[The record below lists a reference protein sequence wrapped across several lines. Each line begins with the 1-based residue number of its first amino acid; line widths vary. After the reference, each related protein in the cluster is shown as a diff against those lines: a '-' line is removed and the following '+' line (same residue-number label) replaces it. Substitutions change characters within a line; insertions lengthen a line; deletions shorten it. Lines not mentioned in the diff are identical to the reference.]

1 MEKLILVIVE
11 AAVELVPEEIRGHP
25 SVRAEARRRGKRV
38 DEILLDRSYHH
49 AAMKDLPENWK
60 RGRPDITHFTLLE
73 ALGSPLNRLGLLE
86 TYVQLRDGHIIWINS
101 ETRLPRVYERFK
113 GLIEKLYREPVVK
126 VDEKI
131 LLKMERKTLKDLINE
146 LKPDLKILL
155 SEDGEEVG
163 WSELGELITSHQ
175 KPMIMVG
182 GFPRGDFS
190 PETKKHADKMVK
202 IWPTPLEAWTVTSRI
217 LCIIEQNLNIQ
228 QGNSD
233 RRRP

>member
-49 AAMKDLPENWK
+49 AAMKNLSENWK

-86 TYVQLRDGHIIWINS
+86 TFVQLRDGHIIWINP

-113 GLIEKLYREPVVK
+113 GLIEKLYKQPIVEA
-126 VDEKI
+126 DEKI
-131 LLKMERKTLKDLINE
+131 LLKMERKTLKNLIDE
-146 LKPDLKILL
+146 LRPDLKILL

-163 WSELGELITSHQ
+163 WKELGELVTSHQ
-175 KPMIMVG
+175 KPMIMIG

-190 PETKKHADKMVK
+190 PETKKHADKIVR

-217 LCIIEQNLNIQ
+217 LCIIEQKLNIQ
-228 QGNSD
+228 QENSD

>member
-1 MEKLILVIVE
+1 MEKLVLVIVE

-86 TYVQLRDGHIIWINS
+86 TYVQLRDGHIIWINP

-113 GLIEKLYREPVVK
+113 GLIEKLYREPVVEAN
-126 VDEKI
+126 DKI

-155 SEDGEEVG
+155 SEDGEGIG
-163 WSELGELITSHQ
+163 WNELGGLITSHR
-175 KPMIMVG
+175 KPMVMIG
-182 GFPRGDFS
+182 GFPRGDFT
-190 PETKKHADKMVK
+190 PETKKHADKIFR
-202 IWPTPLEAWTVTSRI
+202 IWPTPLEAWTAASRI

-228 QGNSD
+228 RGDSD

>member
-86 TYVQLRDGHIIWINS
+86 TYVQLRDGHIIWINP

-113 GLIEKLYREPVVK
+113 GLIEKLYREPVVEA
-126 VDEKI
+126 DDKI

-155 SEDGEEVG
+155 SEDGEEIG
-163 WSELGELITSHQ
+163 WKELGGLITSHR
-175 KPMIMVG
+175 KPMVMIG
-182 GFPRGDFS
+182 GFPRGDFD
-190 PETKKHADKMVK
+190 PETKKHADKIFR
-202 IWPTPLEAWTVTSRI
+202 IWPTPLEAWTATSRI

-228 QGNSD
+228 RGDSD

>member
-1 MEKLILVIVE
+1 LEKLVLVIVE

-86 TYVQLRDGHIIWINS
+86 TYVQLRDGHVIWINS

-113 GLIEKLYREPVVK
+113 GLIEKLYKEPVVK

-131 LLKMERKTLKDLINE
+131 LLKMERKALKNLIDE

-155 SEDGEEVG
+155 SEDGEEIG
-163 WSELGELITSHQ
+163 WSRLGELITSHR

-190 PETKKHADKMVK
+190 PETKKHADKMVR

>member
-1 MEKLILVIVE
+1 LEKLILVIVE

-86 TYVQLRDGHIIWINS
+86 TYVQLRDGHIIWINP

-113 GLIEKLYREPVVK
+113 GLIEKLYMEPVVK

-131 LLKMERKTLKDLINE
+131 LLKMERKALKNLIDE
-146 LKPDLKILL
+146 LRPDLKILL

-163 WSELGELITSHQ
+163 WKELGELIISHQ

-190 PETKKHADKMVK
+190 PETKKHADKIVR

>member
-1 MEKLILVIVE
+1 LEKLILVIVE

-49 AAMKDLPENWK
+49 AAMKNLSENWK

-86 TYVQLRDGHIIWINS
+86 TFVQLRDGHIIWINP

-113 GLIEKLYREPVVK
+113 GLIEKLYKQPIVEA
-126 VDEKI
+126 DEKI
-131 LLKMERKTLKDLINE
+131 LLKMERKTLKNLIDE
-146 LKPDLKILL
+146 LRPDLKILL

-163 WSELGELITSHQ
+163 WKELGELVTSHQ

-190 PETKKHADKMVK
+190 PETKKHADKIVR

-228 QGNSD
+228 QENSD

>member
-73 ALGSPLNRLGLLE
+73 ALGSPLNKLGLLE
-86 TYVQLRDGHIIWINS
+86 TYVQLRDGHVIWINP

-131 LLKMERKTLKDLINE
+131 LLKMERKALKNLIDE

-155 SEDGEEVG
+155 SEDGEEIG
-163 WSELGELITSHQ
+163 WRRLGELIISHQ

-190 PETKKHADKMVK
+190 SETKKHVDKMVR

>member
-38 DEILLDRSYHH
+38 DEIRLDRSYHH

-60 RGRPDITHFTLLE
+60 RGRPDIIHFTLLE
-73 ALGSPLNRLGLLE
+73 TLGSPLNKLGLLE
-86 TYVQLRDGHIIWINS
+86 TYVQLRDGHIIWINP

-131 LLKMERKTLKDLINE
+131 LLKMERKTLKNLIDE
-146 LKPDLKILL
+146 LRPDLKILL

-163 WSELGELITSHQ
+163 WKELGELVTSHQ

-190 PETKKHADKMVK
+190 PETKKHADKIVR

-228 QGNSD
+228 QENSD

>member
-1 MEKLILVIVE
+1 LEKLILVIVE

-86 TYVQLRDGHIIWINS
+86 TYVQLRDGHVIWINP

-113 GLIEKLYREPVVK
+113 GLIEKLYMEPVVK

-131 LLKMERKTLKDLINE
+131 LLKMERKALKNLIDE
-146 LKPDLKILL
+146 LRPDLKILL

-163 WSELGELITSHQ
+163 WKELGELIISHQ

-190 PETKKHADKMVK
+190 PETKKHADKIVR

>member
-1 MEKLILVIVE
+1 LEKLVLVIVE

-86 TYVQLRDGHIIWINS
+86 TYVQLRDGHIIWINP

-113 GLIEKLYREPVVK
+113 GLIEKLYKQPVVEA
-126 VDEKI
+126 DEKI
-131 LLKMERKTLKDLINE
+131 LLKMERKTLKNLIDE
-146 LKPDLKILL
+146 LRPDLKILL

-163 WSELGELITSHQ
+163 WKELGELVTSHQ
-175 KPMIMVG
+175 RPMIMVG

>member
-25 SVRAEARRRGKRV
+25 SVRAEAKRRGKRV

-49 AAMKDLPENWK
+49 AAMKNLPENWK

-86 TYVQLRDGHIIWINS
+86 TYVQLRDGHIIWINP

-113 GLIEKLYREPVVK
+113 GLIEKLYKQPIVEA
-126 VDEKI
+126 DEKI
-131 LLKMERKTLKDLINE
+131 LLKMERKTLKNLIDE
-146 LKPDLKILL
+146 LRPDLKILL

-163 WSELGELITSHQ
+163 WKELGELVTSHQ
-175 KPMIMVG
+175 RPMIMVG

-190 PETKKHADKMVK
+190 PETKKHADKIVR
-202 IWPTPLEAWTVTSRI
+202 IWPTPLEAWTATSRI

-228 QGNSD
+228 
-233 RRRP
+233 

>member
-86 TYVQLRDGHIIWINS
+86 TYVQLRDGHVIWINP

-113 GLIEKLYREPVVK
+113 GLIEKLYMEPVVK

-131 LLKMERKTLKDLINE
+131 LLKMERKALKNLIDE
-146 LKPDLKILL
+146 LRPDLKILL

-163 WSELGELITSHQ
+163 WKELGELIISHQ

-190 PETKKHADKMVK
+190 PETKKHADKIVR

>member
-86 TYVQLRDGHIIWINS
+86 TYVQLRDGHIIWINP

-113 GLIEKLYREPVVK
+113 GLIEKLYREPVVEA
-126 VDEKI
+126 DDKI

-155 SEDGEEVG
+155 SEDGEEIG
-163 WSELGELITSHQ
+163 WKELGELITSHR
-175 KPMIMVG
+175 KPMIMIG

-190 PETKKHADKMVK
+190 PETKRHADKIVK
-202 IWPTPLEAWTVTSRI
+202 IWPTSLEAWVVAARI
-217 LCIIEQNLNIQ
+217 LCMVEERLMTERGSSKI
-228 QGNSD
+228 
-233 RRRP
+233 R

>member
-49 AAMKDLPENWK
+49 AAMKNLSENWK

-86 TYVQLRDGHIIWINS
+86 TFVQLRDGHIIWINP

-113 GLIEKLYREPVVK
+113 GLIEKLYKQPIVEA
-126 VDEKI
+126 DEKI
-131 LLKMERKTLKDLINE
+131 LLKMERKTLKNLIDE
-146 LKPDLKILL
+146 LRPDLKILL
-155 SEDGEEVG
+155 SEDGEEVR
-163 WSELGELITSHQ
+163 WKELGELVTSHQ
-175 KPMIMVG
+175 RPMIMVG

-190 PETKKHADKMVK
+190 PETKKHADKIVR
-202 IWPTPLEAWTVTSRI
+202 IWPTPLEAWTATSRI

-228 QGNSD
+228 
-233 RRRP
+233 